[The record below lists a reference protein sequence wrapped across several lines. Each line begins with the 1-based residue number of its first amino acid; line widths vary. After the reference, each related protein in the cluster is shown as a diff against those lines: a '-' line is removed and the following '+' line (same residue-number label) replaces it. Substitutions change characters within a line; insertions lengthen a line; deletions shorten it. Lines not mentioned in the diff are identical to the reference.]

1 MLCQDPVC
9 LTDPENPELVTVGN
23 EMDTSHI
30 PPGYNHKILALD
42 VDGKAQMIM
51 IDDNECLANPK
62 TWSL

>member
-1 MLCQDPVC
+1 M
-9 LTDPENPELVTVGN
+9 GN